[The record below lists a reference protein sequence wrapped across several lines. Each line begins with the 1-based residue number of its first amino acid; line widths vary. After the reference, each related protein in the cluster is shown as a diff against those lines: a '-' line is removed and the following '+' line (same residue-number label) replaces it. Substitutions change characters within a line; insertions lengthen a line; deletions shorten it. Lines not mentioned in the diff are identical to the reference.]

1 MFKKENLAWQIS
13 PAVKWT
19 IFSGRELVETARSAQ
34 LQLEQGINDYNNTLF
49 TALQEV
55 DDATIA
61 YNRSLQQLDADR
73 QALEQI
79 KVTLDYA
86 VDLYQKGLADYQSVL
101 DSQRNVFSYENTL
114 VSSKSSVLLY
124 MIQLYKA
131 LGGGWN
137 TPETVK

>member
-55 DDATIA
+55 DDAMIA

-137 TPETVK
+137 TPKTVK

>member
-1 MFKKENLAWQIS
+1 MFKKENLGWQIS

-19 IFSGRELVETARSAQ
+19 IFSGRELVETARTAQ
-34 LQLEQGINDYNNTLF
+34 LQLEQGINDYNNTLL

-55 DDATIA
+55 DDAIIA
-61 YNRSLQQLDADR
+61 YNRSLRQLDADR

-79 KVTLDYA
+79 KLTLDYA

-114 VSSKSSVLLY
+114 VSSRSSVLLY

-137 TPETVK
+137 IPETVK

>member
-1 MFKKENLAWQIS
+1 M
-13 PAVKWT
+13 
-19 IFSGRELVETARSAQ
+19 
-34 LQLEQGINDYNNTLF
+34 
-49 TALQEV
+49 
-55 DDATIA
+55 IA